1 MQKVYSS
8 VSGKT
13 LFLVLSFLY
22 QFQRKEQMRLN
33 TKEREVSIETLGKVK
48 IEKLDKGEQ
57 SAFYSALFSRLFEL
71 KRKQNQN
78 AN

>member
-1 MQKVYSS
+1 M
-8 VSGKT
+8 
-13 LFLVLSFLY
+13 
-22 QFQRKEQMRLN
+22 N

>member
-22 QFQRKEQMRLN
+22 QFQRKEQTRLN
-33 TKEREVSIETLGKVK
+33 TKEREVSIETLGEVK

-57 SAFYSALFSRLFEL
+57 AAFYSALFSRLFEL
-71 KRKQNQN
+71 AKKKL
-78 AN
+78 

>member
-1 MQKVYSS
+1 MV
-8 VSGKT
+8 
-13 LFLVLSFLY
+13 SFL
-22 QFQRKEQMRLN
+22 RKTKEKRQTELN
-33 TKEREVSIETLGKVK
+33 TKEREVSIETLGEVK

-57 SAFYSALFSRLFEL
+57 AAFYSALFSRLFEL